1 MSGEIALLVHRQ
13 QKLRRVE
20 VFRRRSRWRVI
31 PETSTRRS
39 FAGPPRPARLKQHYE
54 GPVIRPFAV
63 SGITKTHQEASMKDQ
78 Q

>member
-1 MSGEIALLVHRQ
+1 MSDQIALLVLCRQ
-13 QKLRRVE
+13 ILRRVE
-20 VFRRRSRWRVI
+20 VFLRGSRRRVI

-39 FAGPPRPARLKQHYE
+39 FAGPPRPARLKHHYE

-63 SGITKTHQEASMKDQ
+63 SGIMKIYREVRMATQ

>member
-1 MSGEIALLVHRQ
+1 MSGQIALLALCRQ
-13 QKLRRVE
+13 ELRRVE
-20 VFRRRSRWRVI
+20 VFLRGSRRRVI

-39 FAGPPRPARLKQHYE
+39 FAGPPRPARLNKQYE

-63 SGITKTHQEASMKDQ
+63 SGVTKINGEVRMATQ

>member
-1 MSGEIALLVHRQ
+1 MSDQIALLVLCRQ
-13 QKLRRVE
+13 ILRRVE
-20 VFRRRSRWRVI
+20 VFLRESRRRVI

-39 FAGPPRPARLKQHYE
+39 FAGPPRPARLMHHYE

-63 SGITKTHQEASMKDQ
+63 SGITKTHQEARVKDQ